1 MQKYHDQESKL
12 QRRSREPWARKYI
25 QPVLCL
31 TDLQGQNKADKI
43 SQGVSPPR
51 GLSFVQT
58 VQENKLSVPSFIREK
73 QRLGE
78 EGKLNFATFLFA
90 FMKIHKAIWAFW
102 VNIGLCCQSLFR
114 ECFSD
119 NLITTTEDL
128 TISTLVKCGKKE
140 IRILL
145 KNKEIRILLR
155 KNKKKNQFKEAQC
168 VAYSDQINKLLS
180 QPLG

>member
-1 MQKYHDQESKL
+1 M
-12 QRRSREPWARKYI
+12 
-25 QPVLCL
+25 
-31 TDLQGQNKADKI
+31 
-43 SQGVSPPR
+43 
-51 GLSFVQT
+51 
-58 VQENKLSVPSFIREK
+58 
-73 QRLGE
+73 
-78 EGKLNFATFLFA
+78 
-90 FMKIHKAIWAFW
+90 
-102 VNIGLCCQSLFR
+102 NIGLCCQSLFR

-155 KNKKKNQFKEAQC
+155 KNKKKNLFKEAQC